1 MKNRVMKSNCSIM
14 YLVIIFIIILIAAFY
29 FKTNRNLEDEKINT
43 EGFTSSLGKIYRPY
57 FRNIRLFKDQVYYKL
72 KNNFYR
78 FVRKFGL
85 N

>member
-1 MKNRVMKSNCSIM
+1 MKNSLLKSNCM
-14 YLVIIFIIILIAAFY
+14 YLVIIIMIIIIAAFY
-29 FKTNRNLEDEKINT
+29 FINNNARNKLNT
-43 EGFTSSLGKIYRPY
+43 EGFTTNFRKIYRPY

>member
-1 MKNRVMKSNCSIM
+1 MKNRLLKSNCIGM
-14 YLVIIFIIILIAAFY
+14 YLVIIIMIIIIAAFY
-29 FKTNRNLEDEKINT
+29 FINNNARNKLNT
-43 EGFTSSLGKIYRPY
+43 EGFTTNFRKIYRPY
-57 FRNIRLFKDQVYYKL
+57 FRNIRLFKNQVYYKL

>member
-29 FKTNRNLEDEKINT
+29 FKTNRNLEDEKINK

-57 FRNIRLFKDQVYYKL
+57 LRNARIITENIYSKYKG
-72 KNNFYR
+72 F
-78 FVRKFGL
+78 
-85 N
+85 

>member
-1 MKNRVMKSNCSIM
+1 MKNRLLKSNCSLM
-14 YLVIIFIIILIAAFY
+14 YVGIIFILILIIAFY
-29 FKTNRNLEDEKINT
+29 FSYRNVHNEIFKIE
-43 EGFTSSLGKIYRPY
+43 EGFTSNLRKIYRPY
-57 FRNIRLFKDQVYYKL
+57 FRNIRLFKDQIYYKI